1 MFNSHEVEKEISI
14 TPEPPKKSIFKW
26 VVLGV
31 GTVFGVAH
39 IGVLGHLMDRTQ
51 IPKIDLPL
59 NDYSS
64 YVIRAG
70 KDGYTIEYKGNDP
83 KIMTTTKDIRKSNG
97 LFGIGG
103 KSEITTYEQ
112 YTMDGARNTGGGAL
126 GKLSAKRE
134 ECIKAAGGGESTG
147 RIVGASVGASAASFV
162 TGIPYIGWVAAGWL
176 AMFGQDKGGEIGA
189 EMATMMEDCDEFTT
203 ETTE

>member
-1 MFNSHEVEKEISI
+1 MNSPIKWAAI
-14 TPEPPKKSIFKW
+14 TVGG
-26 VVLGV
+26 VVA
-31 GTVFGVAH
+31 VAH
-39 IGVLGHLMDRTQ
+39 IGVLGHLIRKQPKEVVPVPTIN
-51 IPKIDLPL
+51 IPSGTP
-59 NDYSS
+59 YSS
-64 YVIRAG
+64 YKIEAG

-83 KIMTTTKDIRKSNG
+83 KVMTTAKDIRKSNG

-103 KSEITTYEQ
+103 KSEVTTYEQ
-112 YTMDGARNTGGGAL
+112 YTMDHARNTGGGAG

-147 RIVGASVGASAASFV
+147 RIVGASISSSAASFV

-189 EMATMMEDCDEFTT
+189 EMATIMEDCDEFSI
-203 ETTE
+203 ETSK

>member
-1 MFNSHEVEKEISI
+1 MENHQSDR
-14 TPEPPKKSIFKW
+14 PFKW
-26 VVLGV
+26 VLLTV
-31 GTVFGVAH
+31 GTLFGIAH
-39 IGVLGHLMDRTQ
+39 IGVLGHLMNKTQ

-83 KIMTTTKDIRKSNG
+83 KVMTTTKDIRKSNG

-112 YTMDGARNTGGGAL
+112 YTMDGARHMGGGAG
-126 GKLSAKRE
+126 GKLSVKKE
-134 ECIKAAGGGESTG
+134 ECIKAAGGGEQTG
-147 RIVGASVGASAASFV
+147 KMVGASIGSSAASLV

-176 AMFGQDKGGEIGA
+176 TMLGQDTGAEIGG
-189 EMATMMEDCDEFTT
+189 EMATIGMECDEL
-203 ETTE
+203 

>member
-1 MFNSHEVEKEISI
+1 MENPQSDQRS
-14 TPEPPKKSIFKW
+14 SFKW
-26 VVLGV
+26 AALAV
-31 GTVFGVAH
+31 GTLFGVAH
-39 IGVLGHLMDRTQ
+39 IGVLGHLMNRTQ

-83 KIMTTTKDIRKSNG
+83 KVMTTTKDIRKSNG
-97 LFGIGG
+97 FLGIGG
-103 KSEITTYEQ
+103 KSEVTTYEQ
-112 YTMDGARNTGGGAL
+112 YTMDGARHMGGGAL

-147 RIVGASVGASAASFV
+147 RIVGASIGSSAASFV

-176 AMFGQDKGGEIGA
+176 AMFGQDKGGEMGA
-189 EMATMMEDCDEFTT
+189 EMATMMEDCDEFDI
-203 ETTE
+203 ETTK

>member
-1 MFNSHEVEKEISI
+1 MENHQSDR
-14 TPEPPKKSIFKW
+14 PFKW
-26 VVLGV
+26 VLLTV
-31 GTVFGVAH
+31 GTLFGIAH
-39 IGVLGHLMDRTQ
+39 IGVLGHLMNKTQ

-83 KIMTTTKDIRKSNG
+83 KVMAITKDIKKSNG

-103 KSEITTYEQ
+103 KSEITTYEE
-112 YTMDGARNTGGGAL
+112 YTMDGANHTGANL
-126 GKLSAKRE
+126 GKLNAKTE
-134 ECIKAAGGGESTG
+134 DCIKAAGGGEQTG
-147 RIVGASVGASAASFV
+147 KMVGASIGSSAAALV

-176 AMFGQDKGGEIGA
+176 TMLGQDTGAEIGGEI
-189 EMATMMEDCDEFTT
+189 ATIGMECDEL
-203 ETTE
+203 